1 MTNLNF
7 TLFIVPVITL
17 SIVIALYIYFLKR
30 TERKALYKKQII
42 AISVFAFILNLIWE
56 VSQGFLFSDYVYDFQ
71 HISFCA
77 LASVADL
84 IMVLLLYFVFSVV
97 LKDPFWI
104 RNLTPYKSLSLL
116 FIGGSGAILGEWRHL
131 SEGNWSYT
139 ESMPVL
145 PIIEVG
151 LTPLLQFIILPILIY
166 ILANAYTD
174 T

>member
-7 TLFIVPVITL
+7 TLFIVPAITL
-17 SIVIALYIYFLKR
+17 LIVIALYIYFLKR
-30 TERKALYKKQII
+30 TENKNLYKKQVI
-42 AISVFAFILNLIWE
+42 AISVYAFILNFIWE
-56 VSQGFLFSDYVYDFQ
+56 VSQGPLFSDYVYDFQ

-84 IMVLLLYFVFSVV
+84 IMVLLLYFVFSVT

-104 RNLTPYKSLSLL
+104 RNFNLFKVLSLL
-116 FIGGSGAILGEWRHL
+116 FIGGAGAILGEWRHL

-151 LTPLLQFIILPILIY
+151 LTPLLQFIVLPILIY
-166 ILANAYTD
+166 ILANAYTSK
-174 T
+174 

>member
-17 SIVIALYIYFLKR
+17 SIVVALYIYFLKR
-30 TERKALYKKQII
+30 TQSKHLYKKQII
-42 AISVFAFILNLIWE
+42 AISIYAFILNFIWE

-104 RNLTPYKSLSLL
+104 KNFTLLKVSSLF
-116 FIGGSGAILGEWRHL
+116 FIGGLGAILGEWRHL

-139 ESMPVL
+139 ELMPVI
-145 PIIEVG
+145 PFVEIG
-151 LTPLLQFIILPILIY
+151 LTPLLQFIILPILTY
-166 ILANAYTD
+166 KLANVYISK
-174 T
+174 